1 MIRVILSCLSLF
13 TLLSS
18 LYSYAET
25 LPFENGGMVCGS
37 YLEKDDVLSRYYDDM
52 REGRTVD
59 LKRNVFSEHGLVTG
73 VNLNEQYLTLTP
85 KAFADDILTK
95 LHQHGFVERE
105 TCRVSNTDYVNDL
118 SVVVSRYM
126 NFFPDT
132 PNEITYGI
140 KVVTINRKANRITTM
155 SWKDLGKIKL

>member
-1 MIRVILSCLSLF
+1 M
-13 TLLSS
+13 
-18 LYSYAET
+18 
-25 LPFENGGMVCGS
+25 
-37 YLEKDDVLSRYYDDM
+37 
-52 REGRTVD
+52 
-59 LKRNVFSEHGLVTG
+59 
-73 VNLNEQYLTLTP
+73 
-85 KAFADDILTK
+85 
-95 LHQHGFVERE
+95 ERE

-118 SVVVSRYM
+118 SVVVSRYV